1 MATPSTQPVVPSA
14 PVAAD
19 ASEAASLLGKL
30 DTSLLSEIISY
41 VGPKHYLFIASI
53 DRRFQKTYVETY
65 PNDKSTY
72 LNASTIEYARM
83 CYELNRGDSDH
94 QRALS
99 LSAAKHGNLAALQ
112 YLHAADCLLSDR
124 VCSDA
129 AVNGHLNVLQW
140 CREKECPW
148 DELTCAYA
156 AQSGHLNVLQWCR
169 EKECP
174 WDELTCA
181 FAAEN
186 GHLYVLQWCRENGCP
201 WDSRTFIWAES
212 DGHGDV
218 VRWCRENGCPELDEG
233 DVGDEEFDD
242 DSEEEEFE
250 DGAEDFDDGEED
262 NNGDYNVEMEEETG
276 QRQR

>member
-1 MATPSTQPVVPSA
+1 MASPSTLAVVVPSA
-14 PVAAD
+14 PVEAD
-19 ASEAASLLGKL
+19 ASEATLLLETLL
-30 DTSLLSEIISY
+30 DHTPLLSEIISY

-72 LNASTIEYARM
+72 LNASTIGYARI
-83 CYELNRGDSDH
+83 CHELNRGDSDH

-112 YLHAADCLLSDR
+112 YLHAADCRLSDR
-124 VCSDA
+124 VCTVA
-129 AVNGHLNVLQW
+129 ALNGHLNVLQW
-140 CREKECPW
+140 CHENGCPW
-148 DELTCAYA
+148 DEQTCSEA
-156 AQSGHLNVLQWCR
+156 AAHGHLN
-169 EKECP
+169 
-174 WDELTCA
+174 
-181 FAAEN
+181 
-186 GHLYVLQWCRENGCP
+186 VLQWCRENGCP
-201 WDSRTFIWAES
+201 WDYLTFLSAERN
-212 DGHGDV
+212 GHWDI
-218 VRWCRENGCPELDEG
+218 VRWCRENGCPEFFDG

-250 DGAEDFDDGEED
+250 DGAEDFDDGEVD

>member
-53 DRRFQKTYVETY
+53 DRRFQKAYVQTY
-65 PNDKSTY
+65 PNENFTG
-72 LNASTIEYARM
+72 LNASTIGYARM

-112 YLHAADCLLSDR
+112 YLHAADCPLSDR
-124 VCSDA
+124 VCHVA
-129 AVNGHLNVLQW
+129 AAHGHLTVLQW

-148 DELTCAYA
+148 DAWTCTLA
-156 AQSGHLNVLQWCR
+156 AINGHLNVLQWC
-169 EKECP
+169 
-174 WDELTCA
+174 
-181 FAAEN
+181 
-186 GHLYVLQWCRENGCP
+186 HENGCP
-201 WDSRTFIWAES
+201 WDELACAFAAKN
-212 DGHGDV
+212 GHLDV
-218 VRWCRENGCPELDEG
+218 L
-233 DVGDEEFDD
+233 
-242 DSEEEEFE
+242 
-250 DGAEDFDDGEED
+250 
-262 NNGDYNVEMEEETG
+262 
-276 QRQR
+276 Q